1 MKLVT
6 EFPSFTLTKALA
18 AKTAL
23 STAGKT
29 PEEIETSLGETFKL
43 EGEKLKFFVN
53 ALNVAGDNSAN
64 LKRVFVATYS
74 EGENVPPKSVKIEE
88 HHYIPEFLTTA
99 KPAAPAKDAKGGRG
113 GRGGSGGGRGEK
125 KGGSPWGM
133 SPEEIAAKKG
143 KQGAKPV

>member
-6 EFPSFTLTKALA
+6 EFPVFTLNKALA
-18 AKTAL
+18 AKAAL

-53 ALNVAGDNSAN
+53 ALNVAGDNSEN
-64 LKRVFVATYS
+64 LKRVFVATFAD
-74 EGENVPPKSVKIEE
+74 GEKLPAKSVKVEE
-88 HHYIPEFLTTA
+88 HHYIPEFVVVA
-99 KPAAPAKDAKGGRG
+99 RPAVDNNAKDGKRG
-113 GRGGSGGGRGEK
+113 GRGGGGGRGEK

-143 KQGAKPV
+143 KGPKPA